1 MRESVDDQRSDAPS
15 VRLDIQ
21 LRTQRAILDR
31 LLPALLETIDEVT
44 AFLINPEDD
53 EEVCGHMR
61 ELATETV
68 IDELVSLLT
77 RDPLPASRRR
87 MVHDVDGIGID
98 TLIAC
103 HSELMP
109 HNAREWYAARVSVD
123 HDTYVQMLRT
133 LPNRIHW

>member
-1 MRESVDDQRSDAPS
+1 VDEQRSDMPS

-21 LRTQRAILDR
+21 LKTQRTILNA
-31 LLPALLETIDEVT
+31 LLPALLKTIEEVT
-44 AFLINPEDD
+44 AFMIDPDDD
-53 EEVCGHMR
+53 EEIRGHLR
-61 ELATETV
+61 ELAAETV

-103 HSELMP
+103 YSELMP
-109 HNAREWYAARVSVD
+109 HNAREWYAARIGVD
-123 HDTYVQMLRT
+123 HDTYLQMLRA
-133 LPNRIHW
+133 LPDHVQW